1 MTVYVGTSGYS
12 YKSWK
17 GSFYPEDLPDKEML
31 RYYGERFR
39 SVEINNTFYRMP
51 SEKVLTSWYDQAPGG
66 FAFVLKASRRIT
78 HFKRLKDTDEE
89 LSYLLRTSSV
99 LQQKLGPTLFQL
111 PPNLK
116 KDLPRLQDFLALLPQ
131 GWRAAIEFRN
141 ASWFDDDVY
150 ETLRSHNVALVI
162 AETDEDA
169 VPLVATAPWG
179 YLRLRREA
187 YDERQLAEW
196 TERIANQDW
205 SDVFVFFKHEEK
217 GTGPET
223 ATQLVQLLGG

>member
-31 RYYGERFR
+31 QYYGERFR

-51 SEKVLTSWYDQAPGG
+51 SEKVLTSWYDQVPGG

-99 LQQKLGPTLFQL
+99 LQ
-111 PPNLK
+111 
-116 KDLPRLQDFLALLPQ
+116 RDFLALLPQ

-150 ETLRSHNVALVI
+150 ETLRSHKVALVL
-162 AETDEDA
+162 AESDEDA
-169 VPLVATAPWG
+169 VPLIATAPWG

-196 TERIANQDW
+196 TERIANQGW
-205 SDVFVFFKHEEK
+205 SDVFAFFKHEEK

-223 ATQLVQLLGG
+223 ATQFVQLLGG

>member
-51 SEKVLTSWYDQAPGG
+51 SEKVLTNWYDQAPTG

-78 HFKRLKDTDEE
+78 HFKRLEDTNEE

-99 LQQKLGPTLFQL
+99 LQEKLGPSLFQL

-131 GWRAAIEFRN
+131 GWRAAIEFRH

-169 VPLVATAPWG
+169 VPLVATARWG

-187 YDERQLAEW
+187 YDDRQLAEW
-196 TERIANQDW
+196 KERIASQDW
-205 SDVFVFFKHEEK
+205 SDVFAFFKHEEK

-223 ATQLVQLLGG
+223 ATQLVQLFGR

>member
-31 RYYGERFR
+31 QYYGERFR

-51 SEKVLTSWYDQAPGG
+51 SEKVLTSWYDQVPGG

-116 KDLPRLQDFLALLPQ
+116 KDLPRLRDFLALLPQ

-150 ETLRSHNVALVI
+150 ETLRSHKVALVL
-162 AETDEDA
+162 AESDEDA
-169 VPLVATAPWG
+169 VPLIATAPWG

-196 TERIANQDW
+196 TERIANQGW
-205 SDVFVFFKHEEK
+205 SDVFAFFKHEEK

-223 ATQLVQLLGG
+223 ATQFVQLLGG

>member
-1 MTVYVGTSGYS
+1 MTVYIGTSGYA

-17 GSFYPEDLPDKEML
+17 GSFYPEDLTDKEML

-51 SEKVLTSWYDQAPGG
+51 SEKVLTSWYDQVPAG

-78 HFKRLKDTDEE
+78 HFKRLKDVGEE
-89 LSYLLRTSSV
+89 LAYLLRTSSG

-116 KDLPRLQDFLALLPQ
+116 KDLSRLQGFLALLPQ

-141 ASWFDDDVY
+141 ASWFDDEVY
-150 ETLRSHNVALVI
+150 DALRSHNVALVI
-162 AETDEDA
+162 AETDEAA
-169 VPLVATAPWG
+169 VPLVATASWG
-179 YLRLRREA
+179 YLRLRRES
-187 YDERQLAEW
+187 YDEPQLVEW
-196 TERIANQDW
+196 KERIAAQEW
-205 SDVFVFFKHEEK
+205 SDVFAFFKHEEK

-223 ATQLVQLLGG
+223 AAQLVQLLSE